1 MAVTVESRDQ
11 AHNRKCWLLSKLTE
25 EEAMP
30 TTHPTT
36 VTATP
41 DEEKRMREV
50 CYALGWFMLSV
61 LAASLVYAMFF

>member
-1 MAVTVESRDQ
+1 
-11 AHNRKCWLLSKLTE
+11 
-25 EEAMP
+25 MP
-30 TTHPTT
+30 TTHPTR